1 MDATN
6 STNTATKQDIIDIIE
21 NIYSLVNKYHNPDL
35 IKSNDSPNSNIITHI
50 YSDGE
55 ITEQKGGFAYLQR
68 SERTIEPPVTK
79 YNNIKKIICNIDRNI
94 DICRFPK
101 IKDNEKYEYGYAIVL
116 ERHAYE
122 IRNEMLKLVSSN

>member
-1 MDATN
+1 MD
-6 STNTATKQDIIDIIE
+6 STKQE
-21 NIYSLVNKYHNPDL
+21 VLNNIYDLINKYHNLDL
-35 IKSNDSPNSNIITHI
+35 VNPNDSPNSNIITHI

-79 YNNIKKIICNIDRNI
+79 CNNIKKIICNIDINI

-101 IKDNEKYEYGYAIVL
+101 IKVNGNRSKFGYAIVL
-116 ERHAYE
+116 EKHANE
-122 IRNEMLKLVSSN
+122 IRNEMLKLL

>member
-6 STNTATKQDIIDIIE
+6 STNTTTNTATKQDIIE
-21 NIYSLVNKYHNPDL
+21 NIYSLVNEYHNPDL
-35 IKSNDSPNSNIITHI
+35 VKYNDAPNSNIITHI

-79 YNNIKKIICNIDRNI
+79 CNNIKKIICNIDINI

-101 IKDNEKYEYGYAIVL
+101 IKVNGNRSKFGYAIVL
-116 ERHAYE
+116 EKHANE
-122 IRNEMLKLVSSN
+122 IRNEMLKLL

>member
-1 MDATN
+1 MDAIN
-6 STNTATKQDIIDIIE
+6 STNTAAKQDIIDIIE
-21 NIYSLVNKYHNPDL
+21 NIYILVNKYHNPEL
-35 IKSNDSPNSNIITHI
+35 VNPRDSPNSNIITHI

-68 SERTIEPPVTK
+68 NERTIEPPVTK
-79 YNNIKKIICNIDRNI
+79 CNNIKKFICNIDIDI

-116 ERHAYE
+116 EIHAYE
-122 IRNEMLKLVSSN
+122 IRNEMLKLL

>member
-1 MDATN
+1 MDAN
-6 STNTATKQDIIDIIE
+6 SKNTAAKQDIIDIIE
-21 NIYSLVNKYHNPDL
+21 NIYILVNKYHNPDL

-68 SERTIEPPVTK
+68 SERTTK
-79 YNNIKKIICNIDRNI
+79 CPISNIDNGNLKI
-94 DICRFPK
+94 LKLDLDITKFPK
-101 IKDNEKYEYGYAIVL
+101 IKVNGNSSKFGYAIVL
-116 ERHAYE
+116 EKHANE